1 MPAADASP
9 SESSAPAAALAAA
22 LGRIPSGLYLVMW
35 RDGEADRVML
45 ASWVM
50 QAGFDPPAISIA
62 VEKSRDALPF
72 LKKEGRFVVH
82 LLGTDDRGLIGRFA
96 KPTPPE
102 TSPFTGLDIERSDCG
117 AAVLSGVAN
126 VLACRAT
133 GSCSA
138 GDHEVVVATVEQVI
152 RASGTVDPSVHIRK
166 NGLRY

>member
-72 LKKEGRFVVH
+72 LQKEGRFVVH
-82 LLGTDDRGLIGRFA
+82 LLGTDDLGQ
-96 KPTPPE
+96 
-102 TSPFTGLDIERSDCG
+102 D
-117 AAVLSGVAN
+117 
-126 VLACRAT
+126 VLARMLYGGRISLAVGLCAMF
-133 GSCSA
+133 
-138 GDHEVVVATVEQVI
+138 VAIDRPRRRNRCISLTK
-152 RASGTVDPSVHIRK
+152 PS
-166 NGLRY
+166 